1 MNIISRKGLIIKEV
15 KTGEGNKIFTILT
28 PQGLVSASAPGV
40 RSLKSKLSSGC
51 SLFGFSDFE
60 LKKSRDIY
68 TILSAENIESFY
80 EIRTDVIKLALAV
93 YLGDIVRDT
102 AVTEQDSP
110 GILRLMLNTLF
121 YLTEHEEINKIKAVF
136 ELRVM
141 AECGLFIPEEYLEGL
156 SKPAY
161 DAVKYITT
169 CPSQKIFSFT
179 AGENI
184 ISEIGR
190 LSEKYIIMQTGKK
203 HRSLEYLL
211 SL

>member
-40 RSLKSKLSSGC
+40 RSLKSKLSAGC

-60 LKKSRDIY
+60 LKKSKDIY
-68 TILSAENIESFY
+68 SVVSADNIESFY

-93 YLGDIVRDT
+93 YLGDLARDM
-102 AVTEQDSP
+102 ALSEQDCP

-121 YLTEHEEINKIKAVF
+121 YLTEHDEVSKTKAVF
-136 ELRVM
+136 ELRIM
-141 AECGLFIPEEYLEGL
+141 AECGLLIPEEHLKGL
-156 SKPAY
+156 TKSAY
-161 DAVKYITT
+161 EAVNYITT
-169 CPSQKIFSFT
+169 CPPQKIFSFK
-179 AGENI
+179 AGESTI
-184 ISEIGR
+184 AEIGN
-190 LSEKYIIMQTGKK
+190 LSEKYIILQTGKK